1 MIRAW
6 SRKRIKNPKNYM
18 ASRHLSRSIAMQSLF
33 EWDFYGKEPESIDRI
48 IEQNLKEFG
57 PGLENQDFVWQ
68 LVKNVTGHLAE
79 IDKIIVESAPEWPL
93 EQITMVD
100 RNVLRIGLSELLYSK
115 RGEVPPK
122 VAINEA
128 IELAKSF
135 GGESSGRFVNGVL
148 GTVYKEIEKIEE
160 EEIAKG
166 ADKASVEL
174 LSGGAVFRKHGDDFQ
189 IALLKDAFERWTL
202 PKGHAEKDETPE
214 QTVLREVKEELGLD
228 NLKIIKKLGEREYI
242 THEPEKGVIK
252 RKVVDFLLKAPENSE
267 IKAEQS
273 SGIKEAKWFNLN
285 EISGLKQYQQVKPV
299 IEAVIVFL
307 KQQEK

>member
-1 MIRAW
+1 
-6 SRKRIKNPKNYM
+6 M

-68 LVKNVTGHLAE
+68 LVKNVIDHLAE

-115 RGEVPPK
+115 RDEVPPK

-135 GGESSGRFVNGVL
+135 GGESSGKFVNGVL

-160 EEIAKG
+160 EET
-166 ADKASVEL
+166 DKSSVEF

-202 PKGHAEKDETPE
+202 LKGHAEKDETPE

-242 THEPEKGVIK
+242 AHEPEKGAIK
-252 RKVVDFLLKAPENSE
+252 RKVIDFLLEAPENSE
-267 IKAEQS
+267 LKAEQS
-273 SGIKEAKWFNLN
+273 SGIKDAKWFNLN
-285 EISGLKQYQQVKPV
+285 EISELKQYHQVKPV